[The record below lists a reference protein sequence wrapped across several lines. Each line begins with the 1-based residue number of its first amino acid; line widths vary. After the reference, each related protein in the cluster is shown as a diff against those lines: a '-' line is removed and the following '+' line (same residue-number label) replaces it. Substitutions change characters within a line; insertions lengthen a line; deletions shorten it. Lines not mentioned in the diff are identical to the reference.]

1 MSSRPW
7 IVVLAALA
15 LAGCSLP
22 QRVRPAPVDSGP
34 VSAASLGRVCSDL
47 RSDIGSAR
55 YRQRNLP
62 SGSNNA
68 VIAEAAEARED
79 QRIEALRQRYESLGC
94 ALVAPAETPGTER

>member
-1 MSSRPW
+1 MNPQRW
-7 IVVLAALA
+7 MGAFAALA
-15 LAGCSLP
+15 LAGCALP
-22 QRVRPAPVDSGP
+22 QRVRPVPVDSGP

-79 QRIEALRQRYESLGC
+79 QRIEALRERYASLGC
-94 ALVAPAETPGTER
+94 ALVAPAETPDTGP